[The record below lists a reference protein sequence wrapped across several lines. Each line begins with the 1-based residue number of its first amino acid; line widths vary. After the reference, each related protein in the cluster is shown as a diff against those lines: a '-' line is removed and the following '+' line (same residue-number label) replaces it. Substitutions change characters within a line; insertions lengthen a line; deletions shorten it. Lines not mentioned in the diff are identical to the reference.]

1 MAVDLRS
8 QEECKNMKKMTC
20 KICRRAG
27 EKLFLKGERCF
38 SPKCAMIRKPY
49 PPGQKGKRRKRPPS
63 EYAKELREKQKLK
76 NWYNMAE
83 KQFKNYVREL
93 LDKRGKMEDAP
104 LLLIKKLESRLDNTV
119 FRLGFALS
127 RRKARSLVSHS
138 YFLVNGKAVNI
149 PSFYLKKGDVVSLKP
164 HKLKKNIVKE
174 FNQLMKKHNPPVWLK
189 LNKEKLEGEVIGEV
203 TLEEVAPP
211 VNLLSIFEFYSR

>member
-20 KICRRAG
+20 KICRRVG

-38 SPKCAMIRKPY
+38 SPKCSMIRKPY
-49 PPGQKGKRRKRPPS
+49 PPGQKSKRRRRPPS
-63 EYAKELREKQKLK
+63 EYAKALREKQKLK
-76 NWYNMAE
+76 NWYNLAE
-83 KQFKNYVREL
+83 KQFKNYVKEL

-104 LLLIKKLESRLDNTV
+104 LLLIKKLESRLDNII
-119 FRLGFALS
+119 FRLGFTLS

-138 YFLVNGKAVNI
+138 YFLVNGKAMNI
-149 PSFYLKKGDVVSLKP
+149 PSSCLKKGDIVSLKP
-164 HKLKKNIVKE
+164 HKLKKTIVKE
-174 FNQLMKKHNPPVWLK
+174 FKQLMKKHTPPVWLK